1 MAGCTS
7 HFLCAMTPS
16 TRANLVHATTYH
28 QKRMLPELGGS
39 ELLLVP
45 IRKPL
50 RWTPT
55 LADKELVLPPW
66 PQRSD
71 ARINMAWDWLPE
83 GDYFRRCGNQAAP
96 QNARAHLLQVLCD

>member
-1 MAGCTS
+1 MWPAARATS
-7 HFLCAMTPS
+7 PLRDELTPA
-16 TRANLVHATTYH
+16 TRANLVHATAYH

-39 ELLLVP
+39 ESLLVP

-55 LADKELVLPPW
+55 LADEELVLPPW

-83 GDYFRRCGNQAAP
+83 GDYFRRRVWQPAP
-96 QNARAHLLQVLCD
+96 

>member
-7 HFLCAMTPS
+7 HFLCAMTPV

-39 ELLLVP
+39 ESLLVP

-50 RWTPT
+50 RWTPE
-55 LADKELVLPPW
+55 LADEELL
-66 PQRSD
+66 
-71 ARINMAWDWLPE
+71 ARKKGGRRKQSSL
-83 GDYFRRCGNQAAP
+83 FR
-96 QNARAHLLQVLCD
+96 L